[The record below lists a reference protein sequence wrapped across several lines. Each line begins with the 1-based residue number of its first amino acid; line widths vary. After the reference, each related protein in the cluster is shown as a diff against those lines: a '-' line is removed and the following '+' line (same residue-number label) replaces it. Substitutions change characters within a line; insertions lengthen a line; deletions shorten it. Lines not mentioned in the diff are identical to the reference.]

1 MRFSRSF
8 LVIAAVT
15 LSTLTAGLLQA
26 ASPNF
31 TGTWTLSPAKSE
43 NLGMMAA
50 VKQTLVITQN
60 PKELVVKETSDF
72 NGSVTDRT
80 VRYDLSG
87 KPVNNE
93 GAMGGVNE
101 TIAKWDGDKLIVT
114 WTAEGSVAG
123 TKSVRTETRSLGADG
138 KTMSVQ
144 SVRGSNKPLVMVFE
158 KSK

>member
-1 MRFSRSF
+1 MRTLRSLWMP
-8 LVIAAVT
+8 LVCLLASVTTGIAI
-15 LSTLTAGLLQA
+15 S

-50 VKQTLVITQN
+50 VKQTLVITQSA
-60 PKELVVKETSDF
+60 KDILVKETSNF
-72 NGSVTDRT
+72 NGSITERA

-87 KPVNNE
+87 KPTNNE

-101 TIAKWDGDKLIVT
+101 TVAKWDGDKLVVT

-123 TKSVRTETRSLGADG
+123 TKSVRTETRALSADG

-144 SVRGSNKPLVMVFE
+144 SVRGTNKPMVMVFE
-158 KSK
+158 KAQ